1 VSRFWQDA
9 ASIFETATAVADGSP
24 SHIAILMDERNGLRI
39 VESSGWALDALR
51 REYNADTAYSVQR
64 TANSVVVQA
73 NNGTESCTLKRN
85 LSNAALTNLGG
96 SIPFHLVR
104 PALLA

>member
-9 ASIFETATAVADGSP
+9 ASIFETATAVADASP

-39 VESSGWALDALR
+39 VDSAGWTLDALR
-51 REYNADTAYSVQR
+51 REYQVQTAYSVQR
-64 TANSVVVQA
+64 TGGSVVVQA
-73 NNGTESCTLKRN
+73 DNGAESCTMKRN
-85 LSNAALTNLGG
+85 LSNSALTNLGG
-96 SIPFHLVR
+96 VIPHHLIR